1 MERLSTSTSQRHP
14 LTPLGLIDGACEH
27 PHTTDFSICRTP
39 WKQTSMHAHAPLRCA
54 RVHASSLWVARAY
67 GPSYTSK
74 DCASEHSYTL
84 ETSNKSRF
92 RNSKKHA
99 FAFDD
104 VELYV
109 RCSQAPYVNCTT
121 HAALPCLRRPRLAQP
136 NTSSQ
141 QPVAGRKQAVSAAL
155 KIPSVLVLTSTVMA
169 AA

>member
-27 PHTTDFSICRTP
+27 PHTTDFSIYRTP

-67 GPSYTSK
+67 GPSHTSK
-74 DCASEHSYTL
+74 DCASQHSYTL

-104 VELYV
+104 VELWG
-109 RCSQAPYVNCTT
+109 A
-121 HAALPCLRRPRLAQP
+121 H
-136 NTSSQ
+136 
-141 QPVAGRKQAVSAAL
+141 KH
-155 KIPSVLVLTSTVMA
+155 LTSTVPPMSHCLA
-169 AA
+169 PTAPVWRNLTQAVSWSALGQWQLGQRR